1 MSLANIPHKIQVK
14 IFPILCGIIY
24 YFNRAIKQKISSHMS
39 ESPKEPLD
47 RCKNNMLKSLQD
59 LGDGAY
65 ESLLQNDHQRLIAQY
80 YFGKFN
86 THAKRLY
93 YQVMGKP
100 RNYG

>member
-1 MSLANIPHKIQVK
+1 MKDTDYINKEEAET
-14 IFPILCGIIY
+14 
-24 YFNRAIKQKISSHMS
+24 KQISS
-39 ESPKEPLD
+39 ESPKESLD
-47 RCKNNMLKSLQD
+47 KGKNNMLKSSQD

-93 YQVMGKP
+93 YQVIGKP